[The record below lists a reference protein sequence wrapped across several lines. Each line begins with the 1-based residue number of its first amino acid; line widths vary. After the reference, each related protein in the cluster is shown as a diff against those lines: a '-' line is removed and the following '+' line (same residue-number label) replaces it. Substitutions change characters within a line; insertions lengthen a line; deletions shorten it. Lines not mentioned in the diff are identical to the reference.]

1 VVDFPILKN
10 CAALGLRR
18 GPSCRGWIAIKLTF
32 LGFFTPPNLVVGGLP
47 RLSSQFLMKLKCLPD
62 DFIVDEEIDLPN
74 TPGPYSVYKLTKW
87 STGTIE
93 AVDDILH
100 RWNIPRAQLS
110 YAGLKDKHAC
120 TSQFV
125 TIRNGPR
132 QGLQHERMKF
142 EYLGP
147 TNRPVGP
154 KDIVAN
160 RFTIVLRDMTQPQLE
175 LARQAAEEIA
185 THGLPNYFDE
195 QRFGSLG
202 EEREFIGRPWCL
214 GDWERTLWLVLADHN
229 SHDRPDERDQK
240 RLLRNHWGDW
250 LKCKEI
256 LARSHRRSIITY
268 LCDKPT
274 DFKGALARVRQD
286 LRGIYLAAFQSDLWN
301 GMLDQLL
308 TSTCAAE
315 RLVRLPLGRR
325 QLAFYRQLTD
335 EERQLMSRQKLPL
348 PSARLHDVPEDILK
362 LITGV
367 LEPEGLE
374 LRQLRV
380 KYPRDSFF
388 SKGERATLLF
398 PEGLKSYSGGDEL
411 YDGQRK
417 LTLAFTLPRG
427 SYATMIVKRLTAVA
441 GSDLSAA
448 MLEEN
453 EETES
458 SAPGESPGAAAT

>member
-1 VVDFPILKN
+1 
-10 CAALGLRR
+10 
-18 GPSCRGWIAIKLTF
+18 
-32 LGFFTPPNLVVGGLP
+32 
-47 RLSSQFLMKLKCLPD
+47 MKLKCLPD
-62 DFIVDEEIDLPN
+62 DFLVDEEIDLPN

-142 EYLGP
+142 EFLGL
-147 TNRPVGP
+147 TDRPVSP
-154 KDIVAN
+154 RDIVAN
-160 RFTIVLRDMTQPQLE
+160 TFTITLRDMSQQELE

-185 THGLPNYFDE
+185 AHGLPNYFDA

-214 GDWERTLWLVLADHN
+214 GNWERTLWLVLADFN
-229 SHDRPDERDQK
+229 PHDRPDDRDQK
-240 RLLRNHWGDW
+240 RLLQKHWGEW

-256 LARSHRRSIITY
+256 LARSHRRSIVTY

-301 GMLDQLL
+301 GMLDILL
-308 TSTCAAE
+308 TENVAAE
-315 RLVRLPLGRR
+315 RLVRLPLARR
-325 QLAFYRQLTD
+325 NLAFYRQLTD
-335 EERQLMSRQKLPL
+335 DEKRLVSRQKLPL
-348 PSARLHDVPEDILK
+348 PSARLHDVPEDVLK
-362 LITGV
+362 LITAV

-411 YDGQRK
+411 YEGKRK
-417 LTLAFTLPRG
+417 LTLSFTLPRG

-441 GSDLSAA
+441 GSDLSAG
-448 MLEEN
+448 MGEE
-453 EETES
+453 ES
-458 SAPGESPGAAAT
+458 DGAAGAPESLGPPPTAE